1 MKKLLAAGLALTMSL
16 SLTACM
22 GGTAN
27 SSSAASS
34 GSESSSQL
42 RRRLFR
48 LRRVYN
54 YRYLPADG
62 MSLWTR
68 PPRGSRDALT
78 ELLGEENA
86 IV

>member
-34 GSESSSQL
+34 GSESSSSSAAASSGSDG
-42 RRRLFR
+42 
-48 LRRVYN
+48 VYKH
-54 YRYLPADG
+54 RYLPADAARLTG
-62 MSLWTR
+62 
-68 PPRGSRDALT
+68 RGHPGL
-78 ELLGEENA
+78 
-86 IV
+86 